1 MNETDKYVAELLR
14 DNERRWKQIEAE
26 KAAKAATK
34 TVIKN
39 AAIGGIV
46 AGPAGAVVGAI
57 VGKTK
62 VDYSSSTSTE
72 QPLSAIDT
80 TYKVNEPVA
89 NPSKQSVPSVSYA
102 GPLYYQY
109 SIDDEVPAD
118 LDEPIRVR
126 MIARIKAKNAE
137 GNYSSHYLRIRDL
150 NAIIGVLQNKDSLSA
165 EDVCQHLSE
174 QSLNITVLRVKS
186 LLRDLVKDNKVNIK
200 EIQHTPYYSLRY

>member
-1 MNETDKYVAELLR
+1 MNETDKYVAKLLQ
-14 DNERRWKQIEAE
+14 DNERKWKQIEAD
-26 KAAKAATK
+26 KAAKEATR

-62 VDYSSSTSTE
+62 VDSLSSTE
-72 QPLSAIDT
+72 QPISIVEN
-80 TYKVNEPVA
+80 TYIVNEPVV
-89 NPSKQSVPSVSYA
+89 NPSSQSAPSVTYA

-137 GNYSSHYLRIRDL
+137 GQFSSHYLRIRDL

-165 EDVCQHLSE
+165 EDVCQHLLE
-174 QSLNITVLRVKS
+174 QSLNITVLRVKT
-186 LLRDLVKDNKVNIK
+186 LLRDLVRDNKVTIN